1 MCCKIKFSSDKYAAI
16 ITHIRLF
23 TGMNHLMLYKIGFVS
38 EGFVTDGTTKRFLPG
53 VHINMLLEMI
63 IRPKRLPAL
72 LAYVLFALVLKYMFI
87 EILLVS
93 QPLVAYMTLV
103 FASIVFV
110 LLMRGQSLIIRVNL
124 DANIATHRLLFLVYE
139 TYVCC

>member
-1 MCCKIKFSSDKYAAI
+1 
-16 ITHIRLF
+16 
-23 TGMNHLMLYKIGFVS
+23 MNHLMLYKIGFASKRLVTNGAT
-38 EGFVTDGTTKRFLPG
+38 ERFVPG
-53 VHINMLLEMI
+53 VRSNMFLQI
-63 IRPKRLPAL
+63 ILRRERFSTL

-93 QPLVAYMTLV
+93 QPLVAYITLV